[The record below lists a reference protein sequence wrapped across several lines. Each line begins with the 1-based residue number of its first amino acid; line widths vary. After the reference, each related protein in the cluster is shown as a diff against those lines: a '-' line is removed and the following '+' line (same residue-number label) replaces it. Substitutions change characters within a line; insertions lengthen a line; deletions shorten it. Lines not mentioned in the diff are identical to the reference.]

1 MSASVLGV
9 SLLVLVAAAVA
20 AALVAS
26 EFLDRQAR
34 RQTLA
39 KLDSYEWTDERDRVL
54 AEGWKTRLALPLVQ
68 SVTDR
73 IRRFTPD
80 GFREKAARKLAA
92 AGMNGE
98 DQLDRFLALRI
109 GALVAILPA
118 ALAVLSAFGTDKTGL
133 LITGLVVMMLA
144 LGPTTMISRKAEERQ
159 NAIARALPDVLDLL
173 VISIE
178 AGLGFEQALERTV
191 QAVPGPLSD
200 EFSLMLGEVRAGARR
215 ADALRAMSMRVDNED
230 VRGFVM
236 AVLQADTFGVSIG
249 RMLRNQADEIR
260 VRRRQHAQ
268 EKAQKAP
275 VKMLIP
281 MVFCIFPAILVIILG
296 PAILNISQNF
306 GKKD

>member
-1 MSASVLGV
+1 
-9 SLLVLVAAAVA
+9 VAAAVA

-173 VISIE
+173 TISVE
-178 AGLGFEQALERTV
+178 AGLGFEQAVDRV
-191 QAVPGPLSD
+191 VASVPGPLTD

-306 GKKD
+306 GK

>member
-1 MSASVLGV
+1 MSASALGV
-9 SLLVLVAAAVA
+9 SLLVLVFAAVA
-20 AALVAS
+20 GAIGAS
-26 EFLDRQAR
+26 EVLDRQSK
-34 RQTLA
+34 RQALA
-39 KLDSYEWTDERDRVL
+39 KLESYEWTDEREKL
-54 AEGWKTRLALPLVQ
+54 LSEGWRTRLALPLIE
-68 SVTDR
+68 SLTER

-98 DQLDRFLALRI
+98 DQLDRFLVMRI

-118 ALAVLSAFGTDKTGL
+118 ALAVLSAFGTDTTGL
-133 LITGLVVMMLA
+133 MVTGLVVLMLA
-144 LGPTTMISRKAEERQ
+144 MGPTTMITRKADDRQ

-173 VISIE
+173 TISVE
-178 AGLGFEQALERTV
+178 AGLGFEQAVDRV
-191 QAVPGPLSD
+191 VASVPGPLTD

-230 VRGFVM
+230 VRGFVL

-306 GKKD
+306 GK

>member
-1 MSASVLGV
+1 MSASTLGV
-9 SLLVLVAAAVA
+9 SFLVLVFGTIAG
-20 AALVAS
+20 ALIAS
-26 EFLDRQAR
+26 EVMDRQAR
-34 RQTLA
+34 RQALA
-39 KLDSYEWTDERDRVL
+39 KLESYEWTDERERVL
-54 AEGWKTRLALPLVQ
+54 SEGWKTRIGLPLVQ
-68 SVTDR
+68 SITDR

-98 DQLDRFLALRI
+98 EQLDRFLALRI

-118 ALAVLSAFGTDKTGL
+118 ALAVLAAFGSDTTGL
-133 LITGLVVMMLA
+133 AVTGFVVLLLA
-144 LGPTTMISRKAEERQ
+144 IGPTTVVSRKADERQ
-159 NAIARALPDVLDLL
+159 TAIARALPDVLDLL
-173 VISIE
+173 TISVE
-178 AGLGFEQALERTV
+178 AGLGFEQAVDRV
-191 QAVPGPLSD
+191 VASVPGPLTD
-200 EFSLMLGEVRAGARR
+200 EFHLMLGEVRAGARR

-230 VRGFVM
+230 VRGFVL

-296 PAILNISQNF
+296 PAILNISENF
-306 GKKD
+306 GK